1 MEDMSM
7 KMRSVLAALLAL
19 VMLLGVVGVAAADE
33 KTTVSFWETFTDA
46 QHEYLVKAA
55 ADFNASQDK
64 YTVEIQ
70 QQPTKGFT
78 SNVYTAV
85 VNGVGPDIIFNYASE
100 ASKYVSAG
108 LVANLDEYIY
118 DEEIGIENFDDL
130 KLIASRYASHLKLDP
145 NDYEGSLQQYR
156 HYMTISYISGYLI
169 EKTLSVDN
177 LFVMMMIFTS
187 FGVDKKDY
195 QHVLNWGI
203 LGAIVLRFVF
213 IFAGA
218 ALISRFAW
226 ILLVFGGFLV
236 YSGAK
241 MFLNRNKKEE
251 INALEHPV
259 VKFMQKRLHLG
270 PLVMTVV
277 FIEFCDLIFA
287 FDSIPAVF
295 SVSLD
300 PFVVFFSNIFAIL
313 GLRALF
319 FLLAAIADKFRYLKV
334 GVSVLL
340 VFIGVKM
347 LIHDFFEIDAVS
359 SLVFIILVLL
369 VSIGASVVIPQ
380 KQEALVNTK

>member
-1 MEDMSM
+1 
-7 KMRSVLAALLAL
+7 
-19 VMLLGVVGVAAADE
+19 
-33 KTTVSFWETFTDA
+33 
-46 QHEYLVKAA
+46 
-55 ADFNASQDK
+55 
-64 YTVEIQ
+64 
-70 QQPTKGFT
+70 
-78 SNVYTAV
+78 
-85 VNGVGPDIIFNYASE
+85 
-100 ASKYVSAG
+100 
-108 LVANLDEYIY
+108 
-118 DEEIGIENFDDL
+118 
-130 KLIASRYASHLKLDP
+130 
-145 NDYEGSLQQYR
+145 
-156 HYMTISYISGYLI
+156 
-169 EKTLSVDN
+169 
-177 LFVMMMIFTS
+177 MMIFTS
-187 FGVDKKDY
+187 FGVNKKDY

-226 ILLVFGGFLV
+226 ILLVF
-236 YSGAK
+236 
-241 MFLNRNKKEE
+241 RNKKEE

-380 KQEALVNTK
+380 KQEALENTK